1 MIFEVLKVTETEAM
15 QIVRRDKERERR
27 QKYRDSQRNSLSSL
41 ISKEEPTQV
50 NTAFQTF
57 RISVV
62 VALFHNAIHDNQ
74 TTKITY
80 KLLDSR
86 YQR

>member
-15 QIVRRDKERERR
+15 QIVRRDKERERK

-41 ISKEEPTQV
+41 ISKEEPTQL
-50 NTAFQTF
+50 NTAFQTC

-74 TTKITY
+74 TTKIKY
-80 KLLDSR
+80 K
-86 YQR
+86 Y